1 MPNKK
6 LNPVHSDKRL
16 TRNVA
21 LALACKI
28 AIIACLGFLFFGS
41 DNRISVNDEVVS
53 QRLLLTDQG
62 KASVPDK
69 P

>member
-6 LNPVHSDKRL
+6 LKTVHSDKRL

-53 QRLLLTDQG
+53 QRLLLTEQG
-62 KASVPDK
+62 KAPN
-69 P
+69 PNNP

>member
-1 MPNKK
+1 MPNKN
-6 LNPVHSDKRL
+6 LNTVHSDKRL

-41 DNRISVNDEVVS
+41 DNRISVDDEVVS
-53 QRLLLTDQG
+53 QRLLLTEQG
-62 KASVPDK
+62 KAPIPDK

>member
-1 MPNKK
+1 MSNQK
-6 LNPVHSDKRL
+6 LNSVHSDKRL

-53 QRLLLTDQG
+53 QRLLLTEQN
-62 KASVPDK
+62 KAPN
-69 P
+69 PNNP